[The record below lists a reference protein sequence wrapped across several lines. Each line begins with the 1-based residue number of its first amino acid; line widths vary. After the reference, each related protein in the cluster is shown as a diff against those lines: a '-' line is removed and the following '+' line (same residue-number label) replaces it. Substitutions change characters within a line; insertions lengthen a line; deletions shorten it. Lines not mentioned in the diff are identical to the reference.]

1 MKVETYKSTFERV
14 FSMHADRE
22 EVIWQKL
29 DYLSK
34 TYIKRGA
41 KFTYY
46 VLTYSIVCNSVE
58 GGR

>member
-14 FSMHADRE
+14 FSMDADRE

-46 VLTYSIVCNSVE
+46 VLT
-58 GGR
+58 